1 MDKEKKEMTN
11 TKLIEHM
18 EDGSTGKH
26 SEDACHKKNK
36 RVIPDKIIVLRI
48 VIIMIK

>member
-1 MDKEKKEMTN
+1 MTN

-26 SEDACHKKNK
+26 SEVACHIKNK
-36 RVIPDKIIVLRI
+36 RDTPDKIIVLRI
-48 VIIMIK
+48 VIIIIK